1 HNIPVVL
8 YGSRVSMLGG
18 EMKFTH
24 IFYFNE
30 PGAIPPGWNPLFWDG
45 KGATIQWLF
54 QEKTYLFLMT
64 PLQLIDYQ

>member
-1 HNIPVVL
+1 
-8 YGSRVSMLGG
+8 
-18 EMKFTH
+18 MKFAH